1 MRRTGGMAERV
12 IERGVLPNGK
22 KDYDAGRL
30 TALDHGVGA
39 VVMDAFEIF
48 GFDPVPL
55 DIGVGIAFHGHGA
68 NEVFDENWIIVG
80 SLGDMFFVGPLK
92 EGVDF

>member
-1 MRRTGGMAERV
+1 MAERV
-12 IERGVLPNGK
+12 IERSVLPNGK
-22 KDYDAGRL
+22 KDYDAGSL

-39 VVMDAFEIF
+39 VVMDAFEVF

-55 DIGVGIAFHGHGA
+55 DIGVGIAFYGHGA
-68 NEVFDENWIIVG
+68 NEVFDKHGIIVG
-80 SLGDMFFVGPLK
+80 SFGYMFFVGPFK

>member
-1 MRRTGGMAERV
+1 M
-12 IERGVLPNGK
+12 N
-22 KDYDAGRL
+22 
-30 TALDHGVGA
+30 
-39 VVMDAFEIF
+39 AFEVF

-55 DIGVGIAFHGHGA
+55 DIGVGSAFHGHGA

>member
-1 MRRTGGMAERV
+1 MSRTGGMAERV

-22 KDYDAGRL
+22 KDYDARGL

-39 VVMDAFEIF
+39 VVMNAFEVF

-55 DIGVGIAFHGHGA
+55 DIGVGSAFHGHGA

>member
-1 MRRTGGMAERV
+1 MAERV

-22 KDYDAGRL
+22 KGDDAEGL
-30 TALDHGVGA
+30 TAFDHGVGA

-55 DIGVGIAFHGHGA
+55 DIGVGIAFYGYGA
-68 NEVFDENWIIVG
+68 NEVFDKDGIIIG
-80 SLGDMFFVGPLK
+80 PLGDMFFVGPF
-92 EGVDF
+92 EERVDF

>member
-1 MRRTGGMAERV
+1 MAERV

-22 KDYDAGRL
+22 KGDDAGRL

-39 VVMDAFEIF
+39 VVMDAFEVF

-55 DIGVGIAFHGHGA
+55 DTGVGVAFYGHSA
-68 NEVFDENWIIVG
+68 NEVFDKHGIIVG
-80 SLGDMFFVGPLK
+80 ALGDMFFVGPFE